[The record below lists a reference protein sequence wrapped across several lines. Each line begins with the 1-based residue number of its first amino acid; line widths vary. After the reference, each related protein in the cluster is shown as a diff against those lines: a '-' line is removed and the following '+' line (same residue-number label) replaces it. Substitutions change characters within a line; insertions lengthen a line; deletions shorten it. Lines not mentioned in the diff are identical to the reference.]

1 MKHTASAYNTVPL
14 WEPVAFLPCQMA
26 DRTGRAH
33 RPELRLV
40 AAMLEDALQ
49 CVFRNATAVCGPRRR
64 EFLEA
69 CDWLWDDSHD
79 WPFTFANVCDL
90 LNLEGSAVRQCV
102 RLIIATQRSN
112 ATADERKDKVPERPL
127 HMPRTWKRDTVP
139 PLRPSH
145 DRAAEL
151 ERLGV
156 VVWDEV

>member
-1 MKHTASAYNTVPL
+1 MKQSAIAYNSVPL

-33 RPELRLV
+33 WPELRLV

-49 CVFRNATAVCGPRRR
+49 CVLRNATAVSGPRRR

-69 CDWLWDDSHD
+69 YDWLWDDSRE

-90 LNLEGSAVRQCV
+90 LGLDDVAVRQCI
-102 RLIIATQRSN
+102 RLIIATQRSC
-112 ATADERKDKVPERPL
+112 ADDRHDKTPDPPGGTTGSWKKEAVPGSRSGPDQSADWEHL
-127 HMPRTWKRDTVP
+127 D
-139 PLRPSH
+139 
-145 DRAAEL
+145 
-151 ERLGV
+151 V